1 MKTVLFGIFIVFGLF
16 FGQDVINYEHKS
28 IFNALRKV
36 TGATSPQLVAL
47 KLLHSSESEEKIQ
60 GKFFKIVETN
70 NVKSRYY
77 LYIGRV
83 NSCRAGGCSSSSGQP
98 IENPEYEYFDY
109 FILFDNAATVRLV
122 KVFNYEATH
131 GQEITAPGWLKQFS
145 GYSASK
151 YLKVGKNIDAISG
164 ATVSVYAITLDVQ
177 DKTRLLREILLQQQ
191 LTNTKMPI

>member
-1 MKTVLFGIFIVFGLF
+1 MKTVLLGLFIVFGLS
-16 FGQDVINYEHKS
+16 FGQDAINYGHTS
-28 IFNALRKV
+28 IIKTLRKV
-36 TGATSPQLVAL
+36 TRMKNPQMTAL
-47 KLLHSSESEEKIQ
+47 KLLSSVERKEETR
-60 GKFFKIVETN
+60 GKYFSIVGTN
-70 NVKSRYY
+70 NENTQYY

-109 FILFDNAATVRLV
+109 FILFDTNATVRLV

-131 GQEITAPGWLKQFS
+131 GQEITARGWLKQFS

-151 YLKVGKNIDAISG
+151 SLEVGKNIDAISG

-177 DKTRLLREILLQQQ
+177 DKTRLLRKILLQQS
-191 LTNTKMPI
+191 M

>member
-1 MKTVLFGIFIVFGLF
+1 MKIVFWGLFIVFGLP
-16 FGQDVINYEHKS
+16 FGQDAIDYGHKS
-28 IFNALRKV
+28 VFKTLQKV
-36 TGATSPQLVAL
+36 TGLAKPQMVVLRQLPLV
-47 KLLHSSESEEKIQ
+47 KNEEEIH
-60 GKFFKIVETN
+60 GKYFKIVETN
-70 NVKSRYY
+70 NEKPQYY

-131 GQEITAPGWLKQFS
+131 GQEITARGWLKQFF

-151 YLKVGKNIDAISG
+151 SLQVGKNIDAISG

-177 DKTRLLREILLQQQ
+177 DKTRLLCKILLQQSV
-191 LTNTKMPI
+191 

>member
-1 MKTVLFGIFIVFGLF
+1 MRIVFWGIFIVFGLS
-16 FGQDVINYEHKS
+16 FGQDAINYEHKS
-28 IFNALRKV
+28 VFKILRKV
-36 TGATSPQLVAL
+36 TRMENPQMVPL
-47 KLLHSSESEEKIQ
+47 KLLPSVESKEEIR
-60 GKFFKIVETN
+60 GKYFSIVETN
-70 NVKSRYY
+70 NENTQYY

-109 FILFDNAATVRLV
+109 FILFDTNATVRLV

-131 GQEITAPGWLKQFS
+131 GQEITARGWLKQFS

-151 YLKVGKNIDAISG
+151 SLEVGKNIDAISG

-177 DKTRLLREILLQQQ
+177 DKTRLLRKMLLQQS
-191 LTNTKMPI
+191 M

>member
-1 MKTVLFGIFIVFGLF
+1 MKTVFWGIFIVFGLS
-16 FGQDVINYEHKS
+16 FGQDAINYGHKS
-28 IFNALRKV
+28 VSKTLQKV
-36 TGATSPQLVAL
+36 TGMAKPQMIVL
-47 KLLHSSESEEKIQ
+47 KQLSSVKSEEEIH
-60 GKFFKIVETN
+60 GKYFKIVETN
-70 NVKSRYY
+70 NEKPQYY

-109 FILFDNAATVRLV
+109 FILFDNTATVRLV

-131 GQEITAPGWLKQFS
+131 GQEITARGWLKQFS

-151 YLKVGKNIDAISG
+151 SLKVGKNIDAISG

-177 DKTRLLREILLQQQ
+177 DKTGLLRKMLLQQS
-191 LTNTKMPI
+191 M

>member
-1 MKTVLFGIFIVFGLF
+1 MRIVFWGIFIVFGLS
-16 FGQDVINYEHKS
+16 FGQDAINYEHKS
-28 IFNALRKV
+28 VFKILRKV
-36 TGATSPQLVAL
+36 TRMENPQMVPL
-47 KLLHSSESEEKIQ
+47 KLLPSVESKEEIR
-60 GKFFKIVETN
+60 GKYFSIVETN
-70 NVKSRYY
+70 NENTQYY

-109 FILFDNAATVRLV
+109 FILFDTIATVRLV

-131 GQEITAPGWLKQFS
+131 GQEITARGWLKQFS

-151 YLKVGKNIDAISG
+151 SLEVGKNIDAISG

-177 DKTRLLREILLQQQ
+177 DKTRLLRKMLLQQS
-191 LTNTKMPI
+191 M